1 MASSIRSESPVPV
14 PVYPLPC
21 FNRRVLAHRFFVA
34 AMIRA
39 RPSGLRRRFFLAA
52 FAGAGV
58 AAPAALAFRAAAQ
71 RFFCAA
77 GHAPAASTSTG
88 WQLHVQRAG
97 SLRCMRSYQQNPAR
111 CDLGPP
117 SSEQEEHWDEA

>member
-1 MASSIRSESPVPV
+1 
-14 PVYPLPC
+14 
-21 FNRRVLAHRFFVA
+21 
-34 AMIRA
+34 
-39 RPSGLRRRFFLAA
+39 
-52 FAGAGV
+52 
-58 AAPAALAFRAAAQ
+58 LAFRAAAQ

-111 CDLGPP
+111 CDLGP
-117 SSEQEEHWDEA
+117 SGSEQGALGRGVGLRSGGGDHGTPGRKHTGSSLFHVGSRVKSSLPAMR